1 MPRKAKSVVE
11 SSGAVVEETKQSE
24 NSSAV
29 ATSELPKPTEST
41 SEKSQPLSDK
51 SSLLEE
57 PTANPSSAEE
67 TPEPP
72 VFARLRQKA
81 EQEAVNGSGGP
92 KGPHPYEYTIDNAG
106 LVPAAFRDESYN
118 VSDELIQAH
127 FQDAYDHGRNPVV
140 SGLMIGMKQ

>member
-11 SSGAVVEETKQSE
+11 SSGAVVEETQPSAI
-24 NSSAV
+24 SSDV
-29 ATSELPKPTEST
+29 STPDTGTSGAGCLSISMDSVLEST
-41 SEKSQPLSDK
+41 S
-51 SSLLEE
+51 
-57 PTANPSSAEE
+57 TTNAPSTPSVEE

-140 SGLMIGMKQ
+140 SGLMIGIKQ

>member
-11 SSGAVVEETKQSE
+11 SSGAVVEETQPSAIS
-24 NSSAV
+24 SSASSSSTGEGGEDSLNTSMDSV
-29 ATSELPKPTEST
+29 TELTPATNVPST
-41 SEKSQPLSDK
+41 
-51 SSLLEE
+51 
-57 PTANPSSAEE
+57 PSVDE

-118 VSDELIQAH
+118 ISDELIQAH

>member
-1 MPRKAKSVVE
+1 MPRKAKSAVE
-11 SSGAVVEETKQSE
+11 SSGAVAVETPP
-24 NSSAV
+24 SA
-29 ATSELPKPTEST
+29 TLSDEST
-41 SEKSQPLSDK
+41 SDTSTSGTASLAISVESVLESTSTTSAPLM
-51 SSLLEE
+51 
-57 PTANPSSAEE
+57 PSTED

-140 SGLMIGMKQ
+140 SGLMIGIKQ

>member
-1 MPRKAKSVVE
+1 MPRKAKLPVE
-11 SSGAVVEETKQSE
+11 SSGAVVEETPP
-24 NSSAV
+24 SATLSDV
-29 ATSELPKPTEST
+29 STPDTGTSGAGCLAISMDSVLEST
-41 SEKSQPLSDK
+41 S
-51 SSLLEE
+51 
-57 PTANPSSAEE
+57 TTNAPSTPSVAE

-81 EQEAVNGSGGP
+81 EEEAVNGSGGP

-118 VSDELIQAH
+118 ISDELIQAH